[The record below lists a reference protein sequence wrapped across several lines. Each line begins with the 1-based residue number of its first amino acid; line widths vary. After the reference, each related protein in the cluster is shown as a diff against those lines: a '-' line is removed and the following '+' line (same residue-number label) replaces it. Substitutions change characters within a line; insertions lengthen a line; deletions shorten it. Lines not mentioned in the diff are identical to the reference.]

1 MPVPVSL
8 SASDITATSV
18 RLNWVQWTAIQLF
31 LANEQGAWY
40 DPSDLSTLFQDAV
53 GTIPVTADGDPVGL
67 MLDKSGNGNHSSQSV
82 SGRRSV
88 YRTNGVLHW
97 LEPNG
102 VDNTMAMTPLESII
116 PQPFS
121 VAVGFR
127 DENPLGESVYIFD
140 STNPSNRILLWS
152 RDQEDKWTPF
162 SGLSGEGFSRLS
174 DDSVI
179 DILFD
184 GANSKISLNDAPYKE
199 GNYGD
204 LGFKSLKLFS
214 RFSNQQYL
222 QGRFYGGVWVTA
234 DIGDSNR
241 AKLKS
246 YVANLSG
253 VTL

>member
-127 DENPLGESVYIFD
+127 DENPLGETLHIFD
-140 STNPSNRILLWS
+140 AVNSVSRIVLFGHDLSN
-152 RDQEDKWTPF
+152 KFTPF
-162 SGLSGEGFSRLS
+162 AGRADYDFSRLQ

-179 DILFD
+179 DILFN
-184 GANSKISLNDAPYKE
+184 GANSKISLNDAPYRE

-204 LGFKSLKLFS
+204 NGFKSLLLFG

-241 AKLKS
+241 AQLKS
-246 YVANLSG
+246 YVAALSG